1 MPWYDSW
8 FGSAAYTLVYGH
20 RDDDEAAT
28 MVDLIEQAVAP
39 KPEASILDMG
49 CGRGRHAR
57 ELARRGYDVT
67 GVDLSAESIADAH
80 AKAAAEELSNVAFQE
95 GDMRD
100 PVCDACFD
108 GVVNL
113 FTAFGYFTD
122 DAENQQAL
130 DAMAAAVRPGGWFVQ
145 DFLNAPHVIRTL
157 VPEDTRTENGVTIT
171 QRRWVEN
178 GRVHKTITLARDG
191 VSETHRESVRLY
203 DRSALQQMHAAAGL
217 NVEQAFGTYAGDP
230 HTSETPRLILVSR
243 KPPSAEA
250 S

>member
-8 FGSAAYTLVYGH
+8 FGSSAYTLVYGH
-20 RDDDEAAT
+20 RDENEAAT
-28 MVDLIEQAVAP
+28 MVDLIERTVSLEP
-39 KPEASILDMG
+39 DASILDMG

-57 ELARRGYDVT
+57 ELARRGYRVT
-67 GVDLSAESIADAH
+67 GVDLSSASIADAQT
-80 AKAAAEELSNVAFQE
+80 KAAAEELKRVTFQE

-113 FTAFGYFTD
+113 FTAFGYFED
-122 DAENQQAL
+122 DDENQRAL
-130 DAMAAAVRPGGWFVQ
+130 NAMAAALRPGGWFVQ
-145 DFLNAPHVIRTL
+145 DFLNAPYVVSTL
-157 VPEDTRTENGVTIT
+157 VPKDMRTEDGVTIT
-171 QRRWVEN
+171 QRRRVEN
-178 GRVHKTITLARDG
+178 GRVHKTIKLARDG

-203 DRSALQQMHAAAGL
+203 DRNTLRQMHAAAGL
-217 NVEQAFGTYAGDP
+217 DVQHTFGTYAGAP
-230 HTSETPRLILVSR
+230 HTSETPRLILVSC